1 MTKIS
6 GNKTSEDEVNYKSK
20 RKKFN
25 IDPYISFEGNE
36 INLSIPFD
44 VLFDPE
50 KNKKLSEEKER

>member
-1 MTKIS
+1 MVKRIS
-6 GNKTSEDEVNYKSK
+6 GKLTEEEANRNSN
-20 RKKFN
+20 RKKYG

-36 INLSIPFD
+36 INLEIPFD